1 LFIKKISM
9 SRIGKQPINIP
20 DKVQVQVSKGNFVN
34 VKGPKGELSRQIDP
48 ELKINIDGNTL
59 IIERPTD
66 QKRHRSMH
74 GLSRTLLFNMIEGVS
89 NGFSIKQEIVGVGY
103 KVNNTGQRLELNL
116 GYSHDLVFIIPD
128 EVKVTTETLKGKNP
142 TITLESHDK
151 ELLGLIA
158 SKIRAYRRPEPY
170 KGKGIKFVNEVVR
183 RKAGKTAAG

>member
-1 LFIKKISM
+1 M